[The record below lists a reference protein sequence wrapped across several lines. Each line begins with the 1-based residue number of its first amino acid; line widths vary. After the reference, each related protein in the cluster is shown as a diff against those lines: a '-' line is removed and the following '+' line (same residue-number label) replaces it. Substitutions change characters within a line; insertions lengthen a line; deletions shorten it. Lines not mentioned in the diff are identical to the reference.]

1 VHVKA
6 REGEQ
11 LTAEWSVRNL
21 KVTVQSAPLERA
33 QNRGLTLEV
42 CATSSDASGNTPY
55 RLEEVTLDVDGSP
68 FVSASVLNQLR
79 RDAVDRLQEA
89 AVFGPSRSTT
99 PYGFR
104 TEPRPKEAVDARAK
118 LHVLIR
124 TPDQLEA
131 AIDVNPASI
140 TLDYLDLYGLR
151 PSVDRVK
158 AAAIPAR
165 VASPRILKPGEIVFS
180 IF

>member
-1 VHVKA
+1 
-6 REGEQ
+6 
-11 LTAEWSVRNL
+11 
-21 KVTVQSAPLERA
+21 
-33 QNRGLTLEV
+33 
-42 CATSSDASGNTPY
+42 
-55 RLEEVTLDVDGSP
+55 
-68 FVSASVLNQLR
+68 VLNQLR
-79 RDAVDRLQEA
+79 RDAVDRLQKRP
-89 AVFGPSRSTT
+89 VFGPSRSTT

-158 AAAIPAR
+158 SRRHPAR
-165 VASPRILKPGEIVFS
+165 VASPAFSSPAKIVFS
-180 IF
+180 ISKKS